1 MSHTISSQLFAT
13 VVAMV
18 VFMIAVVMVVV
29 VAVVVLLREWHLVVH
44 IPVPRKEQMCQFVC
58 GLT

>member
-1 MSHTISSQLFAT
+1 
-13 VVAMV
+13 MV
-18 VFMIAVVMVVV
+18 VFMIAVVV
-29 VAVVVLLREWHLVVH
+29 VVVLLREWHLVVH

>member
-18 VFMIAVVMVVV
+18 VFMIAVVVVV
-29 VAVVVLLREWHLVVH
+29 VVVVVLLREWHLVVH

>member
-18 VFMIAVVMVVV
+18 VFMIAVVVVV
-29 VAVVVLLREWHLVVH
+29 VVVVVLLREWHLVVH
-44 IPVPRKEQMCQFVC
+44 IPVPGKGQMCQFVC

>member
-18 VFMIAVVMVVV
+18 VFMIAVVVVV
-29 VAVVVLLREWHLVVH
+29 VVVVLLREWHLVVH